1 MNPIKMIK
9 ASAGSGKTYRLMVR
23 LSESIAGGTPP
34 EQLLATT
41 FTVKAAAELQS
52 RIREKLLDKGKTEEA
67 QRVFEGLIGTVN
79 SVCGQILDQY
89 AIEAGLPPQLDVI
102 PEENATLIF
111 EAAIS
116 RVIEK
121 HAEKLNEVGLR
132 LNLSPLKQNPHRKL
146 PDWKDD
152 VKTIVDLARSN
163 NLSKEQLEQCAEDSC
178 NALKT
183 IFTASQKLSLDD
195 IAARIKPCAEF
206 KAEGKGTQDTI
217 DKANSFLRS
226 PTWHAAG
233 SLSDS
238 SYAKTKDQDFSIELL
253 QSLQDEL
260 LSSQEL
266 YEDLCTMVRGVFA
279 CAAEALQEYDKYLKY
294 AKKRCG
300 GTVQYIFLGLDFGQ
314 TMGGPEAQSPLA
326 PAENAES
333 MEADLI
339 ISQANSPLHRIKTLL
354 SADSLKYSLRN
365 YDSYRKGSKFY
376 YTRDNVKI
384 HTGYTPKE
392 LDGIIGLYLDF
403 YDKKI
408 YAKYRYND
416 NYLMFL
422 KKIKEDNPDTTIIA
436 YTTPDCDPLMK
447 VMMKHDLLDD
457 YFRWLSD
464 IVSVFGGCY
473 NFMYPSTV
481 TKNYYD
487 HFHDTSHTN
496 PHVGDMIADVIFN
509 DKRHVGHDFGLYID
523 KHNFA
528 SRKQYLEELFRKL

>member
-1 MNPIKMIK
+1 MNNNYKKWNIAILL
-9 ASAGSGKTYRLMVR
+9 ASLVIPLIVMAINYFMDPFWCFSISHEYNRHQNIINERIQKTNYLTYR
-23 LSESIAGGTPP
+23 
-34 EQLLATT
+34 
-41 FTVKAAAELQS
+41 
-52 RIREKLLDKGKTEEA
+52 
-67 QRVFEGLIGTVN
+67 EGRYQGILIGTSRSTCIN
-79 SVCGQILDQY
+79 QHSFRGISVFNY
-89 AIEAGLPPQLDVI
+89 
-102 PEENATLIF
+102 
-111 EAAIS
+111 
-116 RVIEK
+116 
-121 HAEKLNEVGLR
+121 
-132 LNLSPLKQNPHRKL
+132 
-146 PDWKDD
+146 
-152 VKTIVDLARSN
+152 
-163 NLSKEQLEQCAEDSC
+163 SC
-178 NALKT
+178 NG
-183 IFTASQKLSLDD
+183 LS
-195 IAARIKPCAEF
+195 
-206 KAEGKGTQDTI
+206 
-217 DKANSFLRS
+217 
-226 PTWHAAG
+226 
-233 SLSDS
+233 
-238 SYAKTKDQDFSIELL
+238 
-253 QSLQDEL
+253 
-260 LSSQEL
+260 
-266 YEDLCTMVRGVFA
+266 
-279 CAAEALQEYDKYLKY
+279 LQEYDKYLKY

-326 PAENAES
+326 PADNAES

-509 DKRHVGHDFGLYID
+509 DKRHAGHDFGLYID